1 MSYFMRILA
10 WFCLKVSNM
19 TQNSHLKQ
27 AQNIIYVFG
36 EQCEKHFGRPREF
49 HNWEFDDLETLQKI
63 DLLKQENVRK
73 LGQVSFNSSKEKQ
86 ISKTSS
92 GDKAFQDSYD

>member
-1 MSYFMRILA
+1 M
-10 WFCLKVSNM
+10 W
-19 TQNSHLKQ
+19 
-27 AQNIIYVFG
+27 
-36 EQCEKHFGRPREF
+36 KHFGRPREIN
-49 HNWEFDDLETLQKI
+49 NWEFDDLETLQKI

-92 GDKAFQDSYD
+92 GDKAFQDNYD